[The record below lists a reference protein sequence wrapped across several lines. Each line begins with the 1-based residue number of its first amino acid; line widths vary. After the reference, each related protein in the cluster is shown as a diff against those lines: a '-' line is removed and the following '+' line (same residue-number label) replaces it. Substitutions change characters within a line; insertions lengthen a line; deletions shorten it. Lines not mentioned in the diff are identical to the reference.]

1 MEPDRIRY
9 QFKKYQ
15 FDPDTFKGISKQD
28 FGVTIRYL
36 EKGILHGRF
45 YKSVK
50 FLVISSYFT
59 RLGVIDCFVN

>member
-1 MEPDRIRY
+1 MDSQRIKY
-9 QFKKYQ
+9 KFKKYQ

-36 EKGILHGRF
+36 ENGVLHGSF
-45 YKSVK
+45 HKSVK